1 MDGLEQKAKRL
12 MGELKAG
19 LDQIRKDAETMNLVH
34 VTTKL
39 KLANAVNLLAKAA
52 NQMDTYRP
60 DETPDPEFDET
71 LESINTFLTEL
82 GKSENN
88 G

>member
-1 MDGLEQKAKRL
+1 MDRLEQKAKKL

-39 KLANAVNLLAKAA
+39 KLANAVDMLREAQT
-52 NQMDTYRP
+52 QMEKYIP
-60 DETPDPEFDET
+60 DGVEDSDYEDVFNR
-71 LESINTFLTEL
+71 IGTFLTEFD
-82 GKSENN
+82 KSKSN